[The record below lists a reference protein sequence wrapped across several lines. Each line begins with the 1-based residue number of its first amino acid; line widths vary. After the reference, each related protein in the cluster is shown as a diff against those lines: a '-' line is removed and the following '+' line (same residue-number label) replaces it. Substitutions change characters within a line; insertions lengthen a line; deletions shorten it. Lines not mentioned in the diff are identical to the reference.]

1 MIIIHSE
8 EKSRESTCDTSD
20 DGGAGSG
27 GSKQHNLGNITVG
40 DIVWAKE
47 GRGPSASDE
56 FWWPAKVIDTR
67 SSSNSSK
74 VEVHWFNRD
83 SGRHPIKIKA
93 NLIKPFMDMIQVYVV
108 LVKVIH
114 PKYYK
119 HLKKGAHQSHLGRQK
134 MGWFLAD

>member
-27 GSKQHNLGNITVG
+27 GSRQHNLGNITVG

-93 NLIKPFMDMIQVYVV
+93 NLIKPFMDMIQVCSTGQSCTSQV
-108 LVKVIH
+108 L
-114 PKYYK
+114 
-119 HLKKGAHQSHLGRQK
+119 
-134 MGWFLAD
+134 

>member
-1 MIIIHSE
+1 MHSSSNKYIIHDTSPNVTEEEVFEEEKDHETNHEMIIIRSE
-8 EKSRESTCDTSD
+8 EKSHESTCDTSD

-27 GSKQHNLGNITVG
+27 CSRQHNLGNITVG

-47 GRGPSASDE
+47 GRGLSASDE

-67 SSSNSSK
+67 PSSNSSK

-93 NLIKPFMDMIQVYVV
+93 NLIKPFMDMIQV
-108 LVKVIH
+108 
-114 PKYYK
+114 
-119 HLKKGAHQSHLGRQK
+119 
-134 MGWFLAD
+134 

>member
-27 GSKQHNLGNITVG
+27 GSRQHNLGNITVG

-93 NLIKPFMDMIQVYVV
+93 NLIKPFMDMIQVCVGIITIAI
-108 LVKVIH
+108 KVIIE
-114 PKYYK
+114 KNRGEVS
-119 HLKKGAHQSHLGRQK
+119 L
-134 MGWFLAD
+134 MGQDTIKNVS